1 MTDLTWAGTI
11 AGALIAIATV
21 LHWAVKKAIQLG
33 RWLAA
38 VVQLPDEVR
47 RLAVSVTA
55 LTGAV
60 QQLQQLLAGHPQSQ
74 PDPVEVSR

>member
-21 LHWAVKKAIQLG
+21 LHWAITRAIRLG
-33 RWLAA
+33 TWLAGA
-38 VVQLPDEVR
+38 VELPTEVA
-47 RLAVSVTA
+47 RLAVATTE

-60 QQLQQLLAGHPQSQ
+60 QQLALTCQPHP
-74 PDPVEVSR
+74 DHAEVTR